1 MLPGP
6 NLIIE
11 CLLFVCRAFIDWIRP
26 PRRPRWSGLPRT
38 LAIRLAP
45 RSPGRPGRFNF
56 DGSGFSGTVTL
67 ENERVM
73 GEIRLGLM
81 MRPLKGVITR
91 EIEAG
96 LDYYLAD

>member
-1 MLPGP
+1 MS
-6 NLIIE
+6 
-11 CLLFVCRAFIDWIRP
+11 V
-26 PRRPRWSGLPRT
+26 
-38 LAIRLAP
+38 IRLSRCHRLDQAAQEAALE
-45 RSPGRPGRFNF
+45 RLSAHLGDTLGASVAREARTIQF